1 MANIDIYLA
10 NILNAVLGEEVRG
23 SIHDAIEAINDSVE
37 EGIDEAAAMV
47 GTPKT
52 AATVSAMTDTEKIY
66 VYTGSETG
74 YTAGHWYY
82 HNGTAWVSG
91 GVYGGTIDVTDDGQ
105 GHITIIVGGDS
116 NGGS

>member
-37 EGIDEAAAMV
+37 ESIDEAAALV
-47 GTPKT
+47 GSPTP
-52 AATVSAMTDTEKIY
+52 AATVSAMSDHTKIY

-74 YTAGHWYY
+74 YTAGYWYY
-82 HNGTAWVSG
+82 WNGSAWTKG
-91 GVYGGTIDVTDDGQ
+91 GVFGSNIEVEDDGE
-105 GHITIIVGGDS
+105 GHITISVGV
-116 NGGS
+116 